1 MKFVATL
8 AGFGLAALALPTGAQ
23 AATLGPDAAAC
34 DNGRGPAIRANITG
48 LKDRKGIVRLEL
60 YPDNAEDFLQ
70 DDYILQKAGK
80 TFRRVDA
87 QIPASGPVSLC
98 IKVPKAGRYTLMF
111 LHDRDSN
118 KKFGAFSDGAGFPG
132 NAKLGRRKPP
142 ASIAM
147 ITVGGGITQ
156 TNITAQYLRGL
167 GGFSPLK

>member
-1 MKFVATL
+1 MKFFATIA
-8 AGFGLAALALPTGAQ
+8 AGGLMTLALPTAAP
-23 AATLGPDAAAC
+23 AATLGADAAAC
-34 DNGRGPAIRANITG
+34 QNGQGPAILANITG

-70 DDYILQKAGK
+70 DDYILQEAGK

-87 QIPASGPVSLC
+87 KIPSSGTVSLC

-118 KKFGAFSDGAGFPG
+118 GKFGAFSDGAGFPG
-132 NAKLGRRKPP
+132 NTKLGRRKPP

-147 ITVGGGITQ
+147 INVSGVTRTHIR
-156 TNITAQYLRGL
+156 AQYLRGL
-167 GGFSPLK
+167 SGFGPLN